1 MSWKKKL
8 AAGTALL
15 GLSTL
20 TIHMINK
27 FVYFSATLDNLLS
40 NPSGSYY
47 EWKLEK
53 YIIPKRAM
61 ENRSC

>member
-20 TIHMINK
+20 TIHMINT
-27 FVYFSATLDNLLS
+27 FVYFSAPLDNVLS
-40 NPSGSYY
+40 NPCGSYY
-47 EWKLEK
+47 AWKFGT
-53 YIIPKRAM
+53 M
-61 ENRSC
+61 

>member
-47 EWKLEK
+47 
-53 YIIPKRAM
+53 
-61 ENRSC
+61 